1 MAVNIYAALQIDVSV
16 FDEMYGAK
24 DRGRE
29 TTARH
34 EPLLLYVVCNE
45 YFDQT
50 LPTFIS
56 FRQNDMET
64 SDFTS

>member
-29 TTARH
+29 TMAWH
-34 EPLLLYVVCNE
+34 EPLLYVFCNE
-45 YFDQT
+45 YFDQS